1 MMPYDTQRL
10 YQIER
15 PKNLGE
21 IRQADEQAAQLVSA
35 VSSLFS
41 GLAWPVRRL
50 AAAVLSGASRS
61 RDQFQLDAVRIIER
75 EHVDASRRQRGD
87 LAMAE
92 KARLLRDPPVA
103 ATPARRQGPAAP
115 GRHRF
120 DLTWSALRVPCSAT
134 MNGIFS
140 PSEAAEQSGFSL
152 ETLRYY
158 ERIGLLDGIDRAPS
172 GHRRF
177 RGEDLEWLGV
187 LRCLRDTGMPIAQM
201 RRYADLARCGDAT
214 LVERMNLLT
223 EHELNVQAKIALLQ
237 AQQKHLWEKIDWYRE
252 QLPAVAG

>member
-1 MMPYDTQRL
+1 MMPYDTYRL
-10 YQIER
+10 YKIER
-15 PKNLGE
+15 PKNFGE
-21 IRQADEQAAQLVSA
+21 SRQADEQAAQFVSA

-41 GLAWPVRRL
+41 GFAWPVRRL
-50 AAAVLSGASRS
+50 AAAVLSGRS
-61 RDQFQLDAVRIIER
+61 RRRGQFQLDAP
-75 EHVDASRRQRGD
+75 
-87 LAMAE
+87 
-92 KARLLRDPPVA
+92 LR
-103 ATPARRQGPAAP
+103 
-115 GRHRF
+115 H
-120 DLTWSALRVPCSAT
+120 LTWSALRVPCSAT

-223 EHELNVQAKIALLQ
+223 GHELNVQAKIALLQ
-237 AQQKHLWEKIDWYRE
+237 AQQEHLWEKIDWYRE